1 MSRKEYIMSFGEII
15 NEKDGEDEDDA
26 EVAESSVCPPVVEGK
41 KSVRNLENHEK
52 MEFERSRLAKAGE
65 SGLKGVTSDAE
76 VSDFE
81 KEYLA
86 NQMNSQN
93 EETNEENDADDDAD
107 KKQNANGERLSQSS
121 YTSSLMS
128 SLNSNSSTHLKGNG
142 CSFWH

>member
-76 VSDFE
+76 VSD
-81 KEYLA
+81 
-86 NQMNSQN
+86 
-93 EETNEENDADDDAD
+93 